1 MEHNFVF
8 YIDDGFFTEGLTL
21 EILREF
27 KILFEV
33 PLQLNIPTL
42 YNKSAFQ
49 DAIRNIDEDNCKPS
63 YKNKIVDVFGK
74 FKEVE
79 DFIYDDNKI
88 NVNLSKIIN
97 VETLQFNDA
106 QEIWAF
112 INSKLPKRNFNTE
125 YTKHGRRRN
134 DGILIPSQ
142 IGESQLL
149 TTDLQ
154 SQSLLD
160 SAIFDLRKRSSFHVN
175 FDDILNNK
183 YILFPD
189 ENTNENT
196 FHAFH
201 LEEKLWSQKIPKSI
215 RKYFG
220 RE

>member
-8 YIDDGFFTEGLTL
+8 YIDDVFFTEGLTL

-33 PLQLNIPTL
+33 PLQLNIPTI

-49 DAIRNIDEDNCKPS
+49 NAIVNIENDNCRPS
-63 YKNKIVDVFGK
+63 YKNKIIDVFGK

-79 DFIYDDNKI
+79 NFIYDDNKI
-88 NVNLSKIIN
+88 NINLSKIIN
-97 VETLQFNDA
+97 VEALQFNDA
-106 QEIWAF
+106 KEIWAF
-112 INSKLPKRNFNTE
+112 INSKLPQRNFNPA
-125 YTKHGRRRN
+125 YTKHGRRKN
-134 DGILIPSQ
+134 DGTLIPAQ

-149 TTDLQ
+149 TTDIQ
-154 SQSLLD
+154 SQNLLD
-160 SAIFDLRKRSSFHVN
+160 SAIFDLRKRASFHVN
-175 FDDILNNK
+175 FDEFYNNK

-189 ENTNENT
+189 ENTNEYT

-201 LEEKLWSQKIPKSI
+201 LEEKLWSQKVPNSI

-220 RE
+220 R

>member
-1 MEHNFVF
+1 MEHNFIF
-8 YIDDGFFTEGLTL
+8 YIDDVFFTEGLTI

-27 KILFEV
+27 RMLFEV
-33 PLQLNIPTL
+33 PLQLNIQTL

-49 DAIRNIDEDNCKPS
+49 NAIRNIEEINCKPS
-63 YKNKIVDVFGK
+63 YKNKIIDVFGK

-79 DFIYDDNKI
+79 TFIYDDNKI
-88 NVNLSKIIN
+88 NINLSKIIN

-112 INSKLPKRNFNTE
+112 INSKLPKRNFNPA

-134 DGILIPSQ
+134 DRTLIPAQ

-149 TTDLQ
+149 TTDVQ

-160 SAIFDLRKRSSFHVN
+160 SAIFDLRKRASFHVN
-175 FDDILNNK
+175 FDELFNNK
-183 YILFPD
+183 YILFPN

-201 LEEKLWSQKIPKSI
+201 LEEKFWNLKVPPSV
-215 RKYFG
+215 RKYFNK
-220 RE
+220 